1 MSNAGILH
9 KVEISPSNVGMGMDR
24 MVRGATGWLVAVFL
38 LFTHALV
45 GAAEPAPG
53 DAARPVG
60 IKQVSSKATA
70 AKQRSAGKT
79 STGKVADKRSASKTA
94 VRRQAA
100 VRPMMPG
107 GPAIRSS
114 SVLVMTTDDSTV
126 LLSRNAEV
134 VAPIASITKL
144 MTALVVLDAQ
154 QSLDEELKITRDD
167 RAVGADHSR
176 LAIGTTLTRGE
187 IMHLALMASENRAA
201 HALGRNYPGGLDAA
215 VRAMNAKARTLGMQH
230 SHFVEPT
237 GLSELNV
244 ASPQDLIKLV
254 LAAAGHPSIRHYSTD
269 QEESV
274 KVGRHEVE
282 FRNTNNLVRKPDW
295 DILVQKTGYT
305 QAAGRCLVMQAR
317 IDDRPVVMVLLNSF
331 GKYTRV
337 ADAARVRK
345 WLEAEAGTKLAST
358 KPMS

>member
-1 MSNAGILH
+1 
-9 KVEISPSNVGMGMDR
+9 
-24 MVRGATGWLVAVFL
+24 MVRGAAGWLGAVL
-38 LFTHALV
+38 LLLAHAFA
-45 GAAEPAPG
+45 GAAEPASA
-53 DAARPVG
+53 DVTKPVG
-60 IKQVSSKATA
+60 VKQVSSKAPA
-70 AKQRSAGKT
+70 AKQRSATKASTTKKRTSKARSGK
-79 STGKVADKRSASKTA
+79 SA
-94 VRRQAA
+94 VRRQAS
-100 VRPMMPG
+100 VRPVVPG

-114 SVLVMTTDDSTV
+114 SVLVMATDDSTV

-154 QSLDEELKITRDD
+154 QSLDEELEITKDD
-167 RAVGADHSR
+167 RASGGDHSR
-176 LAIGTTLTRGE
+176 LTIGTTLTRGE
-187 IMHLALMASENRAA
+187 IMHLALMSSENRAA
-201 HALGRNYPGGLDAA
+201 HALGRNYPGGLEAA
-215 VRAMNAKARTLGMQH
+215 VRAMNAKARALGMQH

-254 LAAAGHPSIRHYSTD
+254 LAAASHPSIRHYSTD
-269 QEESV
+269 QEHSV
-274 KVGRHEVE
+274 KVGRYDVE

-337 ADAARVRK
+337 ADATRVRK
-345 WLEAEAGTKLAST
+345 WLEAEAGAKLASA
-358 KPMS
+358 KPVS